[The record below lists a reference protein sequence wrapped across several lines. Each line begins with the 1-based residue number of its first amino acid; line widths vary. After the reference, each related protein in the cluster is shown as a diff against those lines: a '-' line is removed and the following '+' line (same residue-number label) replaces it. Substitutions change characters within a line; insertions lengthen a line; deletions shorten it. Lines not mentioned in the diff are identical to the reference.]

1 MVCKKYFC
9 SKFPDIP
16 EKLWRRRRWRK
27 PTNAQCFAFQAN
39 AINCISTCYF
49 KATWNRK
56 PARKSKKALINSSPI
71 KQRSP
76 LDTERKL
83 NVHKM
88 FRRLQGIFWFSY
100 IRSVYVL
107 YPRRTLKR
115 MNTEKK
121 LTYFKCKIVCI
132 SNLKFLLKFLARN
145 SLNCCSCT
153 RWGTI
158 LHIVGN
164 TKRKQF

>member
-1 MVCKKYFC
+1 MATFTEWSLGNSPSLGYVLKKNRPEKFPLITTNNRFALAVQW
-9 SKFPDIP
+9 SVKNIFAPKFPDIP

-88 FRRLQGIFWFSY
+88 FRRLQGIF
-100 IRSVYVL
+100 
-107 YPRRTLKR
+107 
-115 MNTEKK
+115 
-121 LTYFKCKIVCI
+121 
-132 SNLKFLLKFLARN
+132 
-145 SLNCCSCT
+145 
-153 RWGTI
+153 
-158 LHIVGN
+158 
-164 TKRKQF
+164 